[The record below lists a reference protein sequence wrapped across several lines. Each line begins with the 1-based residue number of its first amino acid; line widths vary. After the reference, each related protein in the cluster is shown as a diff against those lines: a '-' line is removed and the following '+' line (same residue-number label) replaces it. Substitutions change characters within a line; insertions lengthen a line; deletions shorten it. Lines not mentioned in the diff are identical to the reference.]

1 MLRSERGHIGV
12 GLANLLALAGT
23 VMLAIGL
30 GQGVTAL
37 SVTGAIVL
45 GLGTVVGDNAPHVWQ
60 RSVYRRL
67 DRVDPEDHE
76 AMPEERIRIQY

>member
-1 MLRSERGHIGV
+1 MLHSERGHTGV

-23 VMLAIGL
+23 VLLAIGL

-45 GLGTVVGDNAPHVWQ
+45 GLGAIVGDIAPHIWL

-67 DRVDPEDHE
+67 DKLDPQDHD
-76 AMPEERIRIQY
+76 AMPENRIRIQF